1 MKKLETSQIIEN
13 VLSNG
18 VITEREVLLLK
29 SVRIMVIMRRQ
40 IFIPVV
46 IPK

>member
-18 VITEREVLLLK
+18 VITERESITFEK
-29 SVRIMVIMRRQ
+29 TG
-40 IFIPVV
+40 
-46 IPK
+46 K

>member
-29 SVRIMVIMRRQ
+29 
-40 IFIPVV
+40 
-46 IPK
+46 KACE

>member
-18 VITEREVLLLK
+18 VITEREVLLFEK
-29 SVRIMVIMRRQ
+29 TG
-40 IFIPVV
+40 
-46 IPK
+46 K

>member
-13 VLSNG
+13 IWANR

-29 SVRIMVIMRRQ
+29 
-40 IFIPVV
+40 
-46 IPK
+46 KTGK

>member
-13 VLSNG
+13 VLLNG

-29 SVRIMVIMRRQ
+29 
-40 IFIPVV
+40 
-46 IPK
+46 KTGK